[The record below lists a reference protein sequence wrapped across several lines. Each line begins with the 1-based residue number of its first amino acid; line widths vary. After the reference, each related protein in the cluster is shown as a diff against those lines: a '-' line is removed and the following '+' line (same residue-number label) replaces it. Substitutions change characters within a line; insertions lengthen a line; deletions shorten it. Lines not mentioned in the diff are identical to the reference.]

1 MVIKKNIERAEKL
14 VNPDEQV
21 LFITPTN
28 CTITSSSKRKKKTL
42 PGIAILTNKRF
53 IFEFNALSNTS
64 LETIPVSEI
73 NSVNCRGNGMTGGHL
88 EIHTITKTYDIL
100 ISYKKEIMQKIQ
112 NTFEQAKSN
121 TNTNVSQSVF
131 SSADE
136 IVKFKHLLEQ
146 GIITQEEFDKKK
158 QQLLGL

>member
-1 MVIKKNIERAEKL
+1 M
-14 VNPDEQV
+14 
-21 LFITPTN
+21 
-28 CTITSSSKRKKKTL
+28 
-42 PGIAILTNKRF
+42 RF
-53 IFEFNALSNTS
+53 SHMHSDISQALEEFEFNALSNTS
-64 LETIPVSEI
+64 LETIPVGEI